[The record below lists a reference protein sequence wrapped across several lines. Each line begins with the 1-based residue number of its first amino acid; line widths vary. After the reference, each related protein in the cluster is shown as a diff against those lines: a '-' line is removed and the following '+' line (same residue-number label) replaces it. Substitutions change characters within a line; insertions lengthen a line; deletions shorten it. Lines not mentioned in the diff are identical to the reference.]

1 MSILWYGMGMA
12 IAAPT
17 LPVEGSK
24 LMEESISPSPN
35 PELLRRLYND
45 TNVNKAVFDYFAA
58 RLNNSAETTVD
69 RLHAVIRA
77 QLPDVS
83 RRDIIELFK
92 VLQRRGC
99 GEFVTGRKGYPSR
112 FVWSVEL
119 IAVGKAASGE
129 PTEIEPLTDADR
141 RPGQT
146 DENEGTLIVH
156 PYALRP
162 DLRIEL
168 ALPRDLTAIEA
179 SRIAD
184 FVRTL
189 PFAK

>member
-1 MSILWYGMGMA
+1 MT

-17 LPVEGSK
+17 LPVEGSN
-24 LMEESISPSPN
+24 LVEESIPPSPN

-119 IAVGKAASGE
+119 IAVGKAAGGE

-146 DENEGTLIVH
+146 DENEATLIVH
-156 PYALRP
+156 PYTLRP

-179 SRIAD
+179 GRIAD